1 MKLIIKGDFNHN
13 FPTEKFEEFDPDCLI
28 SSTEVQLDIKDK
40 SVVEVMEFISY
51 IDLEDIPLYY
61 NGENLIMKLIGE
73 I

>member
-13 FPTEKFEEFDPDCLI
+13 FPTEKFEEFDPGCLI

-51 IDLEDIPLYY
+51 IYLEDRCISY
-61 NGENLIMKLIGE
+61 NGINLVMNLT
-73 I
+73 